1 MGETKT
7 ITLDE
12 AAVEAIDGAM
22 TKLCADELD
31 RQCRDLAGIVA
42 ARVQDMLEDGADRD
56 EARGRTALA
65 LCTARCVMSLMADAL
80 AFTAANVKGAFEVA
94 LGGGAGDLGS
104 RAYARAFSGVADK
117 LCVSFMEALSDLSD
131 GPTDDDRAKAGELCS
146 KAEEDAAGE
155 PGADDLKELLGLL
168 SELLERM

>member
-22 TKLCADELD
+22 TKLCTDEFN
-31 RQCRDLAGIVA
+31 RQCRDMAGIVA
-42 ARVQDMLEDGADRD
+42 ARVQDMLEDGADFG
-56 EARGRTALA
+56 EVRGRTALA

-80 AFTAANVKGAFEVA
+80 AFAAANVQSAFEVA
-94 LGGGAGDLGS
+94 LGGGAGDLDS
-104 RAYARAFSGVADK
+104 SAYARAFSGVADK
-117 LCVSFMEALSDLSD
+117 LCVSFVEALSDLSD

-146 KAEEDAAGE
+146 KAEGDAAGE
-155 PGADDLKELLGLL
+155 PGADDLRALLGLL
-168 SELLERM
+168 SELLDRL